1 MYPQAVRCI
10 FPRLQVSETSQTA
23 DHFARFAEH
32 HHHKLVQAEINPLA
46 ILPEGK
52 GVKILDA
59 LIEIKEN

>member
-1 MYPQAVRCI
+1 MGDLGALVKAV
-10 FPRLQVSETSQTA
+10 L
-23 DHFARFAEH
+23 DFARFAEH